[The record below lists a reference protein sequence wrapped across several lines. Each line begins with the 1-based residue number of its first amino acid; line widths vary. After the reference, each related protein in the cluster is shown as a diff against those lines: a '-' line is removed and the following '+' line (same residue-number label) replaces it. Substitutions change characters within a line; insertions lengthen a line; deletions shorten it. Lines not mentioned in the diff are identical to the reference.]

1 MGMRRIRDRVRS
13 KIGDTLRNAAIRLRR
28 DDRET
33 LTVIEPPSGW
43 FDVSV
48 RELWQYREL
57 LYFLAWRD
65 VKVRYKQTLL
75 GAAWAII
82 QPVTAMVI
90 FSIVFGR
97 LADMPSDD
105 VPYPIFV
112 YAGLLPWQF
121 FAGTLNTAANSLVG
135 NRALVTKIYFPRLFL
150 PTSAVGAPLLD
161 LMLSFVVYG
170 GLMVYYQYVPSQLAL
185 LAPVL
190 IVLTAMASLGAS
202 YILSGLTVIYRD
214 FFAVIPFLLQ
224 IWMYASPVVYPV
236 SIFPEQYQ
244 WLVVLNPMAGII
256 DAFRAGLLGTPMEWT
271 QLGISA
277 AVAVAMFVF
286 GLIYFRRLE
295 RRFADVI

>member
-1 MGMRRIRDRVRS
+1 MRSFVKNARTLYRS
-13 KIGDTLRNAAIRLRR
+13 
-28 DDRET
+28 DDNPT

-43 FDVSV
+43 FDVRL
-48 RELWQYREL
+48 RELWEYREL

-82 QPVTAMVI
+82 QPVVAMVV
-90 FSIVFGR
+90 FSIVFGT
-97 LADMPSDD
+97 LAGVPSDD
-105 VPYPIFV
+105 APYPIFV

-121 FAGTLNTAANSLVG
+121 FSSTLSAAANSLVG
-135 NRALVTKIYFPRLFL
+135 NRQLVTKIYFPRLLL
-150 PTSAVGAPLLD
+150 PTSAIGAPLLD
-161 LMLSFVVYG
+161 LVLGFVVYAV
-170 GLMVYYQYVPSQLAL
+170 LMVYYEFMPGQLAL
-185 LAPVL
+185 LVPIL
-190 IVLTAMASLGAS
+190 IVLSAMTSLGAG

-214 FFAVIPFLLQ
+214 FFAVIPFMIQ

-256 DAFRAGLLGTPMEWT
+256 DAFRAGLLGTPMEWS

-295 RRFADVI
+295 CRFADVI

>member
-1 MGMRRIRDRVRS
+1 MERVHKRRSRA
-13 KIGDTLRNAAIRLRR
+13 GAATQTI
-28 DDRET
+28 
-33 LTVIEPPSGW
+33 IEPPSGW
-43 FDVSV
+43 IDLGF
-48 RELWQYREL
+48 RELWRYREL

-82 QPVTAMVI
+82 QPVTAMII

-121 FAGTLNTAANSLVG
+121 FSSTLNTAANSLVG
-135 NRALVTKIYFPRLFL
+135 NRQLVTKIYFPRLLL

-161 LMLSFVVYG
+161 LVLGFLVYA
-170 GLMVYYQYVPSQLAL
+170 GLMVYYQFIPGQLAL
-185 LAPVL
+185 LLPLL
-190 IVLTAMASLGAS
+190 ILLTAMASLGAS

-214 FFAVIPFLLQ
+214 FFAVIPFLVQ
-224 IWMYASPVVYPV
+224 IWMFASPVVYPV
-236 SIFPEQYQ
+236 SIFPERYQ
-244 WLVVLNPMAGII
+244 WLVMLNPMAGII
-256 DAFRAGLLGTPMEWT
+256 DAFRAGLLGTPMEWS

-277 AVAVAMFVF
+277 AVAFAMFVF